1 MSKSTPLSQLSSQDT
16 PINTEMSGGN
26 AFDEKENQLVAEIL
40 TEINNEAG
48 DETNNI
54 LMELNDPVS
63 NTEPPKY
70 SPPEQEQEREPEPS
84 REQLSKEFSLDEDE
98 NSGENSLQSVQDE
111 ILSRIKLPL
120 LAGALVVLFC
130 TPQVSN
136 VISKLVPPK
145 EFFQNHKNLF
155 VLVAKF
161 ILSSITF
168 TAVQF
173 AV

>member
-1 MSKSTPLSQLSSQDT
+1 MSKSTPLSQLNSQDT
-16 PINTEMSGGN
+16 PVNEEMSGGN

-48 DETNNI
+48 EDTNNI
-54 LMELNDPVS
+54 LMELNDPIG
-63 NTEPPKY
+63 NEPEPPKY
-70 SPPEQEQEREPEPS
+70 SAPEKEKEPEPS
-84 REQLSKEFSLDEDE
+84 REQLAKEFSLDDDE
-98 NSGENSLQSVQDE
+98 NTDGSSLQSVQDE

-136 VISKLVPPK
+136 IISKLVPPK